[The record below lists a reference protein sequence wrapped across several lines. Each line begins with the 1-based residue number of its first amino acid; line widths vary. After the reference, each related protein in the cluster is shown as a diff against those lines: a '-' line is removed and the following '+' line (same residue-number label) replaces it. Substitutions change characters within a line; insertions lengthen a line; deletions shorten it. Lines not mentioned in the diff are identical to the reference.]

1 MKTILV
7 ILAVY
12 WVTVVVSTYIIRHF
26 NVKKPLNQ
34 FFSSFP
40 NQKKELK
47 WNHPFIVFLLP
58 IVLPF
63 LLLGVGIGTLAE
75 KLRDKTFK
83 PEKEQDLYFLSDL
96 LKDEPE
102 KDAVCTLDL
111 QEDMPDLDHKSA
123 AMALGTA
130 LITKEFSEFEKLLD
144 EEVSLVLYDDKTI
157 RGKDDVASYWRSFLA
172 KENDRNKDVELLVG
186 FCIRFHRAALML
198 KLYNQEPIVVFR
210 MDDGKVVNMVL
221 APLYF
226 YENGNAIV
234 TMEGLPYTVDAL
246 ERNTI
251 QIVEARPNMLPCL
264 YCGRPSE
271 QLKWQRAR
279 FEENDVGYEGL
290 ASVCPCC
297 HKMVEYVVQKPF
309 GPSESYGRYKWEMP
323 MEADEDTYYAQKG
336 KQFHKWL
343 QANLET
349 FEEAD
354 GKTTVLGILDKLHLA
369 SDAEMGFHFATAEL
383 ASQRDYSYFYVSSA
397 TGEKKGLPYSFEQQ
411 IMVEPSV
418 EGVWQ
423 LFLLMSSYHVMP
435 FWGDGIY
442 NYQNYIFQMS
452 DLQAIGPTKN
462 LDYSDLKR
470 EHLLLPSVTIKE
482 LKEDVPQSGTNAKWL
497 AVIECSKWN
506 ILKGLVREKDIVV
519 LDGEHKLLSYKKE
532 KDEVQSAYY
541 AKYRMSATIKT
552 RRLLEKRWRK

>member
-7 ILAVY
+7 IFAIY
-12 WVTVVVSTYIIRHF
+12 WVTVVVSTYIIRHY
-26 NVKKPLNQ
+26 NGKKPLNQ
-34 FFSSFP
+34 FLSKWHSP
-40 NQKKELK
+40 QKEPK
-47 WNHPFIVFLLP
+47 WMHPFIVFLLP

-63 LLLGVGIGTLAE
+63 LLVIWGIGTLAE
-75 KLRDKTFK
+75 KLRDKTSK
-83 PEKEQDLYFLSDL
+83 PEKEQDLDFLSDL

-111 QEDMPDLDHKSA
+111 QEDLPDSDHKTA
-123 AMALGTA
+123 ALALGTA
-130 LITKEFSEFEKLLD
+130 LITKDFSEFEKLLD

-172 KENDRNKDVELLVG
+172 KENDRNKDVEMLVG

-198 KLYNQEPIVVFR
+198 NLYNQEPIVVFR
-210 MDDGKVVNMVL
+210 MVDGKVVNMVL
-221 APLYF
+221 APLYY
-226 YENGNAIV
+226 YENGNALV
-234 TMEGLPYTVDAL
+234 TMEGLPYTVDAV

-251 QIVEARPNMLPCL
+251 QIGEARPNLLPCL

-271 QLKWQRAR
+271 QLKWQRVR

-309 GPSESYGRYKWEMP
+309 GPSESYGRYKWDLP

-354 GKTTVLGILDKLHLA
+354 GKTVLGILDKLHLA
-369 SDAEMGFHFATAEL
+369 SGAEMGFHFATEEL

-397 TGEKKGLPYSFEQQ
+397 SGEKKGLPYSFEQQ

-462 LDYSDLKR
+462 LDYSDLER

-482 LKEDVPQSGTNAKWL
+482 LKGDVPQSGTDAKWL

-506 ILKGLVREKDIVV
+506 ILKGLVREKDIVI
-519 LDGEHKLLSYKKE
+519 LDGAHKLLSYKKE
-532 KDEVQSAYY
+532 KDEVQSAYF
-541 AKYRMSATIKT
+541 AKYRMSGTIKT
-552 RRLLEKRWRK
+552 RRLLEKQWLK

>member
-7 ILAVY
+7 ISAIY

-26 NVKKPLNQ
+26 NGKKPLNQ
-34 FFSSFP
+34 FLSKWHSP
-40 NQKKELK
+40 QKEPK
-47 WNHPFIVFLLP
+47 WMHPFIVFLLP

-63 LLLGVGIGTLAE
+63 QLVILGIGTLAE
-75 KLRDKTFK
+75 KLRDKTSK
-83 PEKEQDLYFLSDL
+83 PEKEQDLDFLSDL

-111 QEDMPDLDHKSA
+111 QEDLPDSDHKTA
-123 AMALGTA
+123 ALALGTA
-130 LITKEFSEFEKLLD
+130 LMTEQFSEYKKLLD
-144 EEVSLVLYDDKTI
+144 ESVSLTLYDDRTI
-157 RGKDDVASYWRSFLA
+157 RGKDAVVSYWRSFLA
-172 KENDRNKDVELLVG
+172 KENDRNKDVEMLVG
-186 FCIRFHRAALML
+186 FCIRFHRVALML
-198 KLYNQEPIVVFR
+198 NLYNQEPIVVFR
-210 MDDGKVVNMVL
+210 MVDGKVVNMVL
-221 APLYF
+221 APLYY
-226 YENGNAIV
+226 YENGNALV
-234 TMEGLPYTVDAL
+234 TMEGLPYTVDAIG
-246 ERNTI
+246 RNTI
-251 QIVEARPNMLPCL
+251 QIVEARPNLLPCL

-271 QLKWQRAR
+271 QLKWQRVR

-309 GPSESYGRYKWEMP
+309 GPSESYGRYKWDLS
-323 MEADEDTYYAQKG
+323 MEADEDTYYAHKG

-369 SDAEMGFHFATAEL
+369 SGAEMGFHFATEEL

-397 TGEKKGLPYSFEQQ
+397 SGEKKGLPYSFEQQ

-482 LKEDVPQSGTNAKWL
+482 LKEDVPQSGTDAKWL

-506 ILKGLVREKDIVV
+506 ISRGLVREKDIVI

-541 AKYRMSATIKT
+541 AKYRMSGTIKT
-552 RRLLEKRWRK
+552 RRLLEKQWLK

>member
-1 MKTILV
+1 MKTTLA
-7 ILAVY
+7 ILAIY

-26 NVKKPLNQ
+26 NGKKALNPLLSKW
-34 FFSSFP
+34 FTRR
-40 NQKKELK
+40 KEPK
-47 WNHPFIVFLLP
+47 WMHPFIVFLLP

-63 LLLGVGIGTLAE
+63 LLVIWCIGTLAE
-75 KLRDKTFK
+75 KLRGKTSK
-83 PEKEQDLYFLSDL
+83 PEKEQDLGFLSDML
-96 LKDEPE
+96 EDEPE

-111 QEDMPDLDHKSA
+111 QEDLPDSDHKTA
-123 AMALGTA
+123 ALALGTA

-144 EEVSLVLYDDKTI
+144 KEVSLVLYDDITI
-157 RGKDDVASYWRSFLA
+157 RGKDAIASYWRSFLA
-172 KENDRNKDVELLVG
+172 KENDRNKDVEMLVG
-186 FCIRFHRAALML
+186 FCIRFHRVALML

-210 MDDGKVVNMVL
+210 MVDGKVVNMVL
-221 APLYF
+221 APLYY
-226 YENGNAIV
+226 YENGIAVV
-234 TMEGLPYTVDAL
+234 TMEGLPYTVDAIG
-246 ERNTI
+246 RNTI
-251 QIVEARPNMLPCL
+251 QIVEARPNLLPCL

-271 QLKWQRAR
+271 QLKWQRVR

-290 ASVCPCC
+290 TSVCPCC

-309 GPSESYGRYKWEMP
+309 GPSESYGRYKWDLP

-349 FEEAD
+349 FDEAD

-369 SDAEMGFHFATAEL
+369 SGAEMGFHFATEEL
-383 ASQRDYSYFYVSSA
+383 ARQRDYSYFYVSSA
-397 TGEKKGLPYSFEQQ
+397 SGEKKGLPYSFEQQ

-470 EHLLLPSVTIKE
+470 DHLLLPSVMIKE
-482 LKEDVPQSGTNAKWL
+482 LKGDEPQLGTNAKWL
-497 AVIECSKWN
+497 AFIECSKWN
-506 ILKGLVREKDIVV
+506 ISRGLVREKDIVI
-519 LDGEHKLLSYKKE
+519 LDGAHKLLSYKKE

-541 AKYRMSATIKT
+541 AKYRMSGTIKT
-552 RRLLEKRWRK
+552 RRLLKKRWLK

>member
-1 MKTILV
+1 MKTILF
-7 ILAVY
+7 IIAIY
-12 WVTVVVSTYIIRHF
+12 WVAVIVSTYIIRYF
-26 NVKKPLNQ
+26 NGKKPLNQ

-40 NQKKELK
+40 NQKKESK
-47 WNHPFIVFLLP
+47 WKHPFIVFLLP

-63 LLLGVGIGTLAE
+63 LLLGVGIGTLVE
-75 KLRDKTFK
+75 KLRGKSSK
-83 PEKEQDLYFLSDL
+83 PKIEHDLSFLSGL
-96 LKDEPE
+96 LEDEPE

-111 QEDMPDLDHKSA
+111 QEDLPDSDHKTA
-123 AMALGTA
+123 ALALGTA

-144 EEVSLVLYDDKTI
+144 EEVSLVLYDDRTI
-157 RGKDDVASYWRSFLA
+157 RGKDAVAFYWRSFLA
-172 KENDRNKDVELLVG
+172 KENDWNKDVEMLVG
-186 FCIRFHRAALML
+186 FCIRFHGVALML
-198 KLYNQEPIVVFR
+198 NLYNQEPIVVFR
-210 MDDGKVVNMVL
+210 MVDGKVVNMVL
-221 APLYF
+221 APLYY
-226 YENGNAIV
+226 YENGNALV
-234 TMEGLPYTVDAL
+234 TMEGLPYTVDAV

-271 QLKWQRAR
+271 QLKWQRVR

-297 HKMVEYVVQKPF
+297 NKMVEYVVQKPF
-309 GPSESYGRYKWEMP
+309 GPSESYGRYKWDLP
-323 MEADEDTYYAQKG
+323 QEADEDTYYAQKG

-343 QANLET
+343 HANLDT

-354 GKTTVLGILDKLHLA
+354 GKTTVLGILDKLHFA
-369 SDAEMGFHFATAEL
+369 PGAEMGFHFATEEL

-397 TGEKKGLPYSFEQQ
+397 SGEKKGLPYSFEQQ

-435 FWGDGIY
+435 FRGDGIY

-470 EHLLLPSVTIKE
+470 EHLLVPSVMIKE
-482 LKEDVPQSGTNAKWL
+482 LKGDEPQLGANAKWL

-506 ILKGLVREKDIVV
+506 ILKGLVREKDIVI
-519 LDGEHKLLSYKKE
+519 LDGAHKLLSYKKE

-541 AKYRMSATIKT
+541 AKYRMSGTIKT